1 MVSKKTYI
9 RPLMK
14 VINLEGSELLAGS
27 GDSYNPQAMKLYGT
41 EVDNR
46 QKPESVSTEIW
57 GSQW

>member
-9 RPLMK
+9 QPLMK

-27 GDSYNPQAMKLYGT
+27 GDPNNPQAMKLYGT
-41 EVDNR
+41 EVNNSP
-46 QKPESVSTEIW
+46 KPESVSTEIW